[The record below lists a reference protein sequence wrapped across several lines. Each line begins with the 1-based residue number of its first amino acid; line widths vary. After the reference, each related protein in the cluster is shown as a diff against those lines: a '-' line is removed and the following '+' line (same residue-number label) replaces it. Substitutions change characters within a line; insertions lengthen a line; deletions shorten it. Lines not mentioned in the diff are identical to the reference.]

1 MVALAQLTDAELYAR
16 GTETLI
22 AGGCR
27 TASLQAT
34 AAAEWLY
41 AAVGFRDLGAIL
53 EYVR

>member
-22 AGGCR
+22 ACCR
-27 TASLQAT
+27 PASLQAT